1 MATVDDLVRQY
12 QTDGALQREVKDIL
26 ADGKVSFRE
35 FTAFCR
41 KHDVDISI
49 SELPR
54 YMEQARKLGFVR
66 E

>member
-12 QTDGALQREVKDIL
+12 QTDEALQREVKDIL

-35 FTAFCR
+35 FTVFCR

-54 YMEQARKLGFVR
+54 YMEQARKLGFVK
-66 E
+66 